1 MGQRDVRRL
10 LVIGAMTRIRW
21 ALKNGA
27 PKGSW
32 LKRILERKP
41 RLVVAIA
48 LANKTA
54 RAIWAIM
61 TSQEEYRRA
70 TTAG

>member
-1 MGQRDVRRL
+1 MGQRDIRRL
-10 LVIGAMTRIRW
+10 LIIGAMGRVRW

-32 LKRILERKP
+32 LAKMLERKP
-41 RLVVAIA
+41 RMLVAIA

-54 RAIWAIM
+54 RAIWAM
-61 TSQEEYRRA
+61 MSRNEDYRDPCA
-70 TTAG
+70 A